1 MIMRKNMHVL
11 AALVFAAASA
21 LAADQPLVTGAP
33 AAPPKTAPTAET
45 KPVDLFGDRVIARGK
60 GCEVKRS
67 QLDDVMTTI
76 RSTAAARGQMIP
88 PEQGAMIE
96 RMQLDQL
103 IQVQL
108 LNAMATP
115 ADKAKGEEN
124 ANKQFDTMKTRA
136 GNEES
141 LNRQLKG
148 VGMTQE
154 SLKARMIELAIA
166 EAVLDRELN
175 VTISD
180 EEVKKYYDE
189 NPKKFEQPEM
199 VRAAH
204 ILLSTRDGATELT
217 EEKKAAKRKLAEDLL
232 KRARAGEDFAK
243 MAKEYSEDPGSKD
256 TGGEYTFPKG
266 QMLPEFEAAAWALNT
281 NQISDIVTTMYGYHI
296 IKLLERMPAKKADLD
311 KVSTTLREQL
321 KQRAMGQKMPEYTA
335 KLKKDANVEILD
347 EKLKLKPEDLQ
358 PPAGAPSNASVPPT
372 GNK

>member
-1 MIMRKNMHVL
+1 MQVL
-11 AALVFAAASA
+11 AALLIAGASA
-21 LAADQPLVTGAP
+21 LAATQPPATNAP
-33 AAPPKTAPTAET
+33 AAAPASAA
-45 KPVDLFGDRVIARGK
+45 VDLFGDRVLARGK

-124 ANKQFDTMKTRA
+124 SNKQFEAMKTRA
-136 GNEES
+136 GSEES
-141 LNRQLKG
+141 LNRQLKS

-180 EEVKKYYDE
+180 DEVKKFYND
-189 NPKKFEQPEM
+189 NPAKFEQPEM
-199 VRAAH
+199 VRVAH
-204 ILLSTRDGATELT
+204 ILLSTRDDATRTELT

-232 KRARAGEDFAK
+232 KRARTGEDFAK
-243 MAKEYSEDPGSKD
+243 LAKEYSEDPGLKD
-256 TGGEYTFPKG
+256 NGGEYTFPKG

-281 NQISDIVTTMYGYHI
+281 NQVSDIVTTMFGYHI
-296 IKLLERMPAKKADLD
+296 IKLYERIPAKKADFE
-311 KVSTTLREQL
+311 KVSTPLREQL

-347 EKLKLKPEDLQ
+347 EKLKPRPEDSQ
-358 PPAGAPSNASVPPT
+358 PPAGAASNTAVPVK

>member
-1 MIMRKNMHVL
+1 MNMRLNL
-11 AALVFAAASA
+11 QLTAASMIA
-21 LAADQPLVTGAP
+21 ASSLLAADPP
-33 AAPPKTAPTAET
+33 AAPPKAAPAAADA

-76 RSTAAARGQMIP
+76 RSTAAARGQQIP

-108 LNAMATP
+108 LNSMATP

-124 ANKQFDTMKTRA
+124 ANKQFEAMKTRA
-136 GNEES
+136 GTEES
-141 LNRQLKG
+141 LNRQLKS

-154 SLKARMIELAIA
+154 SLKSRMRELAIA

-175 VTISD
+175 VTVSD
-180 EEVKKYYDE
+180 EEVKKFYDE

-204 ILLSTRDGATELT
+204 ILLSTRDEATRTELT
-217 EEKKAAKRKLAEDLL
+217 EDKKAAKRKLIEDLL

-243 MAKEYSEDPGSKD
+243 LAREYSEDPGSKD
-256 TGGEYTFPKG
+256 NGGEYTFAKG

-281 NQISDIVTTMYGYHI
+281 NQVSDIVTTMYGYHI
-296 IKLLERMPAKKADLD
+296 IKLYDKIPEKKAELD
-311 KVSTTLREQL
+311 KVSTNLREQL
-321 KQRAMGQKMPEYTA
+321 KQRAMGQKMPDYVA
-335 KLKKDANVEILD
+335 KLKKDAGVEVLD
-347 EKLKLKPEDLQ
+347 EKLKPRPEDT
-358 PPAGAPSNASVPPT
+358 PPAAAAASTTGAP